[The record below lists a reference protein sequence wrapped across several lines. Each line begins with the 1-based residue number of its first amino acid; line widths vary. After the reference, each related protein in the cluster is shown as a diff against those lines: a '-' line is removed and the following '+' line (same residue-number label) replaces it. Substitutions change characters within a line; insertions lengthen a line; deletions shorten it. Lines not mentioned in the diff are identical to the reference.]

1 MQVKLEATK
10 IKNDKK
16 RFSPSYRQTMDVS
29 VIIPI
34 YNRFW
39 CLPKAVESC
48 RNNHCQTEIIVV
60 DDGSTDGTWEWL
72 QTQTDI
78 ISLRQDNWGK
88 GWAVN
93 RGFAIAK
100 GEYVRFLD
108 SDDKCHPR
116 ANEQQLE
123 IVWEQGADVVV
134 DGYELYSEDEKLLRR
149 ANCNECDDF
158 IAQQLGECESSHYSA
173 YLFRRDFI
181 KDIPHRTE
189 FGARDDHQFV
199 IEVAMANPKVAI
211 YSQPALWHY
220 SHSRDRMQL
229 PQGIRATTTHFQ
241 HLNIYKKCFSKLA
254 ARGELTPRRRKA
266 PCYMLWALAHWIAY
280 THLDEACEVVEWIY
294 RLNPEFHPPE
304 PGLLGKLYTHL
315 GFNKTEKLLRRRRTF
330 LALFRRTPAPRLH
343 EFPV

>member
-1 MQVKLEATK
+1 M
-10 IKNDKK
+10 IK
-16 RFSPSYRQTMDVS
+16 DVS
-29 VIIPI
+29 VIIPT
-34 YNRFW
+34 YNRLW

-48 RNNHCQTEIIVV
+48 RNTHCQTEIIVV

-108 SDDKCHPR
+108 SDDRCHPK
-116 ANEQQLE
+116 ANERQLE
-123 IVWEQGADVVV
+123 IAREQGADVVV
-134 DGYELYSEDEKLLRR
+134 GGYELYSESEKLLWRFDY
-149 ANCNECDDF
+149 AECDDF
-158 IAQQLGECESSHYSA
+158 VAQQLGECETSHYSA

-189 FGARDDHQFV
+189 FGARDDRQFV
-199 IEVAMANPKVAI
+199 IEVAMANPQVAI
-211 YSQPALWHY
+211 YSQPALCHY
-220 SHSRDRMQL
+220 QHDKDRMQYV
-229 PQGIRATTTHFQ
+229 QGMKMTTTILQ
-241 HLNIYKKCFSKLA
+241 HLTIYKKCLGQLA
-254 ARGELTPRRRKA
+254 AKSELTPRRRQA
-266 PCYMLWALAHWIAY
+266 PCSLLWALAHWIAY

-294 RLNPEFHPPE
+294 QLNPEFKISE

-315 GFNKTEKLLRRRRTF
+315 GFRNTERLLQLRRII
-330 LALFRRTPAPRLH
+330 LALFRRASAPKLH
-343 EFPV
+343 QFPV

>member
-1 MQVKLEATK
+1 
-10 IKNDKK
+10 
-16 RFSPSYRQTMDVS
+16 MDIS
-29 VIIPI
+29 VIIPT
-34 YNRFW
+34 YNRLW

-48 RNNHCQTEIIVV
+48 RNTHCQTEIIVI

-108 SDDKCHPR
+108 SDDRCHPR
-116 ANEQQLE
+116 ANDRQLE
-123 IVWEQGADVVV
+123 IAREQGADVVV
-134 DGYELYSEDEKLLRR
+134 AGYELYSESEKLLIR
-149 ANCNECDDF
+149 ADWTECDDF
-158 IAQQLGECESSHYSA
+158 VAQQLGECGNSHYSA

-189 FGARDDHQFV
+189 FGARDDRQFV

-211 YSQPALWHY
+211 YSQPALFHY
-220 SHSRDRMQL
+220 HHDKDRMQYV
-229 PQGIRATTTHFQ
+229 QGMKMTTTILQ
-241 HLNIYKKCFSKLA
+241 HLNIYKKCLAKLA
-254 ARGELTPRRRKA
+254 AKGELTPRRRKA
-266 PCYMLWALAHWIAY
+266 SCYALWTLAHWIAY

-294 RLNPEFHPPE
+294 QLNPEFQISQ

-315 GFNKTEKLLRRRRTF
+315 GFRNTERLLFLRRNI
-330 LALFRRTPAPRLH
+330 LALFRRASAPKIH
-343 EFPV
+343 NFPI